1 MQIYHSVIKLS
12 PPFNVKFLSL
22 FHKTVSQQQWTRPTG
37 FQSNVQTSWLSLVF
51 IGHLVMGHCKH
62 LCTNSQVRKS
72 QISACNIFTP
82 LCNQEFQ
89 QDCIRH
95 FWSVFLE
102 GFYLKYSFTSL
113 SQKCCQCCFVFV
125 IYSVSGCVSE
135 RGTACWRRPRYSTKP
150 GSTTSSRSLVSAMS
164 LVSSA

>member
-1 MQIYHSVIKLS
+1 
-12 PPFNVKFLSL
+12 
-22 FHKTVSQQQWTRPTG
+22 
-37 FQSNVQTSWLSLVF
+37 
-51 IGHLVMGHCKH
+51 MGHSKH

-113 SQKCCQCCFVFV
+113 SQVLSVLFCFCYLF
-125 IYSVSGCVSE
+125 CVWLCFRE
-135 RGTACWRRPRYSTKP
+135 RNCLLKEAEVLHKARFNYIIQIFGVCNEPRIFCIVTEFMSNGSLDRLLHEVAHQVHFLSLGTL
-150 GSTTSSRSLVSAMS
+150 LV
-164 LVSSA
+164 